1 MLLPEFDS
9 IPCYPVTMSRT
20 HRLFELLQMLR
31 RRRRP
36 VSGAELA
43 REAGVSLRTLYRDI
57 AALQAMGAEIDGEAG
72 VGYVLRPGF
81 LLPPLMFSEEEIE
94 ALALGAKW
102 VARRTDDGL
111 SDAARNAVTKIA
123 AVLPRELKARLEDDA
138 LVVGPGWEQPQHVE
152 LRLLRRALREERRLA
167 ISYRDEK
174 GARTKRVIWP
184 VALGFFESARV
195 LVGWCELR
203 EDFRHF
209 RADRIETAQILEARP
224 PRRRQT
230 LVKEWRQN
238 MLTET
243 DSILSYGRSASG
255 KAKGEAMTKP
265 LVFFTNPQSRGMIVH
280 WMLEEIGAPYTI
292 EVKDYGTTMKAL
304 DYLAINP
311 MGKVPAIKHGETVV
325 TEAGAIC
332 AYLADVFPQAGLAP
346 APSARGDYYRW
357 LFFAAGCVEPAMS
370 NHAAG
375 WDPATPEMQ
384 GRFGYGSYAAVM
396 DTLAKAVAGRRYIAG
411 DAFTAADVYVGSMI
425 GFGLRFGV
433 IDKRPEFEAYW
444 GGLENRPARLRAG
457 AQTEKLASKQAW
469 EPA

>member
-1 MLLPEFDS
+1 
-9 IPCYPVTMSRT
+9 MSRT

-57 AALQAMGAEIDGEAG
+57 AALQAMGAEIDGEPG

-102 VARRTDDGL
+102 VVRRTDDAL
-111 SDAARNAVTKIA
+111 SQAAGNALAKIS
-123 AVLPRELKARLEDDA
+123 AVLPRELRTRLEDDA
-138 LVVGPGWEQPQHVE
+138 LLVGPGWERPQHVE
-152 LRLLRRALREERRLA
+152 LTLLRRALRQERKFA

-174 GARTKRVIWP
+174 GARTQRVIWP
-184 VALGFFESARV
+184 IALGFFESARV

-203 EDFRHF
+203 RAFRHF
-209 RADRIETAQILEARP
+209 RTDRIEAAHILDARP
-224 PRRRQT
+224 PRRRQA
-230 LVKEWRQN
+230 LVREWRQT
-238 MLTET
+238 MLTEA
-243 DSILSYGRSASG
+243 DSSIAYSRSASRKPKG
-255 KAKGEAMTKP
+255 KSMAKE
-265 LVFFTNPQSRGMIVH
+265 LVFYTNPQSRGMIAH
-280 WMLEEIGAPYTI
+280 WMLEEVGAPYSI
-292 EVKDYGTTMKAL
+292 EVKDYGTTMKAPE
-304 DYLAINP
+304 YLAINP
-311 MGKVPAIKHGETVV
+311 MGKVPAIRHGETVV
-325 TEAGAIC
+325 TEAAAIC
-332 AYLADVFPQAGLAP
+332 AYLADAFPEAGLAP
-346 APSARGDYYRW
+346 EPEARGDYYRW

-384 GRFGYGSYAAVM
+384 ARFGYGSYAAVI
-396 DTLAKAVAGRRYIAG
+396 DALAKAVAGRRYVAG
-411 DAFTAADVYVGSMI
+411 DRFTAADVYVGSMI

-444 GGLENRPARLRAG
+444 SGMENRPARLRAG
-457 AQTEKLASKQAW
+457 AEAEKLASKQAW
-469 EPA
+469 AAA